1 MHIRS
6 LPVFGDENGKFERIH
21 FPQHSYNV
29 ADDMGIEPAACFL
42 LVAARKQLLCSF
54 LSLIDE
60 DAVVDIQPEKVDGRM
75 DEGKIALFDLHER
88 PFASKRREDIIGIRP
103 AEDGIGIKL
112 PIALVLVAN
121 GSKVFLRGILRIS
134 LPHVDDDADL
144 GTF

>member
-1 MHIRS
+1 MIW
-6 LPVFGDENGKFERIH
+6 
-21 FPQHSYNV
+21 
-29 ADDMGIEPAACFL
+29 
-42 LVAARKQLLCSF
+42 
-54 LSLIDE
+54 
-60 DAVVDIQPEKVDGRM
+60 QPEKVDGRM

-134 LPHVDDDADL
+134 LPHVDDDTDL